1 VTAVRRRPLWRAA
14 ALAALLA
21 VGFAA
26 PHLAGHDEARAW
38 HGDVERAFAAAPTDG
53 GSHRPALC
61 LQCLAGTKLRVRLA
75 RAPVLAIAL
84 SGPALPLAPRAFARA
99 PRAPRGEPAAPR
111 APPIG

>member
-1 VTAVRRRPLWRAA
+1 VTALRRGPLWRAA

-26 PHLAGHDEARAW
+26 PHLAGHDEARAS
-38 HGDVERAFAAAPTDG
+38 HGAIERAYAAASADG
-53 GSHRPALC
+53 GTHRPALC
-61 LQCLAGTKLRVRLA
+61 LQCLAGTKVRDRLSRATALA
-75 RAPVLAIAL
+75 V
-84 SGPALPLAPRAFARA
+84 ALPGPGLPLSPRVLARA

>member
-1 VTAVRRRPLWRAA
+1 MTAVRQRPLWRAA

-26 PHLAGHDEARAW
+26 PHLAGHDEARASR
-38 HGDVERAFAAAPTDG
+38 GDVERAFAAATADG

-61 LQCLAGTKLRVRLA
+61 LQCLAGTKVRDRLSRVT
-75 RAPVLAIAL
+75 VLAGAL
-84 SGPALPLAPRAFARA
+84 PGPGLPLAPRAIARA
-99 PRAPRGEPAAPR
+99 PRAPRGDPAAPR